1 MPAWVISIVSFCFEH
16 CNNTAQFINTF
27 SASCLHRCALAQPG
41 RACKS
46 LCGAGSP
53 VWFGQSLTND
63 HLRCLDDSR
72 RMRSTQ
78 KPFRFNFRTSSW
90 AHEPQADNRS
100 QKAKKANT
108 ANTANLQNQPEATRE
123 KRNEEKKRQKT
134 PETTKATRA
143 KQETQKPKNKAL
155 NRPINQTLK
164 EAQSNLPYL
173 IVQKDACGLGDMEL
187 ILTRA
192 TLRSATQQ

>member
-1 MPAWVISIVSFCFEH
+1 M
-16 CNNTAQFINTF
+16 
-27 SASCLHRCALAQPG
+27 
-41 RACKS
+41 K
-46 LCGAGSP
+46 
-53 VWFGQSLTND
+53 
-63 HLRCLDDSR
+63 
-72 RMRSTQ
+72 
-78 KPFRFNFRTSSW
+78 
-90 AHEPQADNRS
+90 
-100 QKAKKANT
+100 
-108 ANTANLQNQPEATRE
+108 PEATRE

-134 PETTKATRA
+134 QETTKATRA